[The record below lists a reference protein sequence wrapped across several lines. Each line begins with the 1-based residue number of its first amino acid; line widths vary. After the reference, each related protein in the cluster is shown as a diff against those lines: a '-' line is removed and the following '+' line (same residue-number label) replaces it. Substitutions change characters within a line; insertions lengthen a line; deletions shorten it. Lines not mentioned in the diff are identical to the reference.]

1 MANQV
6 EIKITADP
14 SSAEAGLKKVKSGFQ
29 SMKDSI
35 VKNRKAI
42 GVGILAMGAGIE
54 ALAQKQAGLTESTRK
69 LANATQFSE
78 GEIRTMASSLSNA
91 TFPLESVLGL
101 MELGPNKVWKVVKPS
116 KPTPVSGIRSG
127 MQRAYRRKH

>member
-14 SSAEAGLKKVKSGFQ
+14 KDAEAGLKKVKSGFQ

-54 ALAQKQAGLTESTRK
+54 ALAQKQAGLTEATRK
-69 LANATQFSE
+69 LAGTIEYHRTNEEPITIALLHTYVPNE
-78 GEIRTMASSLSNA
+78 GDAWGYSLDA
-91 TFPLESVLGL
+91 IGLIFP
-101 MELGPNKVWKVVKPS
+101 KV
-116 KPTPVSGIRSG
+116 IL
-127 MQRAYRRKH
+127 HLN